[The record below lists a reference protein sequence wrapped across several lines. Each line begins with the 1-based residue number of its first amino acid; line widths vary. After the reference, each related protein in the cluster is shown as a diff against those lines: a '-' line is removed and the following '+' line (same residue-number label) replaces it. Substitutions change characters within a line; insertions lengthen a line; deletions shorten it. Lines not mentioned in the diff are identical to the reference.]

1 MQCLFLGSDAI
12 VQEFDVLASFSQKI
26 IQHGMFEERR
36 LAHTWRSH
44 AYHDVHND
52 GIREKFWNFGGMLG
66 VRGSRTQ
73 TNHCKRRN
81 DIISMRTKPPNSR
94 METCHPA

>member
-1 MQCLFLGSDAI
+1 LKNLILEAQRGYGKCSGYGERMQCLFLGSDAI

-52 GIREKFWNFGGMLG
+52 GEVLEFWRH
-66 VRGSRTQ
+66 VGSTWKQ
-73 TNHCKRRN
+73 NTNQSLQAQK
-81 DIISMRTKPPNSR
+81 
-94 METCHPA
+94 